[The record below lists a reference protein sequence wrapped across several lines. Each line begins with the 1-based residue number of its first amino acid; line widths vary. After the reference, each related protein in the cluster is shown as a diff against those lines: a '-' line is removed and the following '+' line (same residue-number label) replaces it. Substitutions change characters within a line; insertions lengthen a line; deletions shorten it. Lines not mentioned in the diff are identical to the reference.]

1 MQLRLSALVK
11 KKHVFRVGLFLANV
25 QNKGSRTSSLK
36 HREIETISRD
46 HGFPP
51 RETPQAATGAFST
64 Y

>member
-1 MQLRLSALVK
+1 MQLRLSASVK
-11 KKHVFRVGLFLANV
+11 KKHVLRVHLFSAHV

-36 HREIETISRD
+36 HREIDTDVRD

-51 RETPQAATGAFST
+51 RATPQVAAGAFST